1 MGRGQMKTEK
11 EQHTGDCQGFRE
23 GENGELT
30 IASNNTMGHQVFH
43 NLSQE
48 CFFFGKAG
56 SSLLGV
62 GSGENKR
69 KNSAVC
75 QCRQAALR
83 AIVLQR
89 GAENWDKR

>member
-1 MGRGQMKTEK
+1 MGRDQMKTEK
-11 EQHTGDCQGFRE
+11 EQHPGNCQGFRE

-48 CFFFGKAG
+48 CFFGEAG

-62 GSGENKR
+62 GSRENKR
-69 KNSAVC
+69 KDSAVC
-75 QCRQAALR
+75 QCRQAASS
-83 AIVLQR
+83 
-89 GAENWDKR
+89 